1 MWVKAL
7 DTVLDRMIL
16 DGATFSSVIGISGS
30 AQQHGSV
37 YWNQHGIDTLKKL
50 DVDQFL
56 YNQINDTGFAVKRTP
71 VWMDSSKKFQAYF
84 IQISLHTKLK
94 RPSRFTTSRYIEA
107 MRGNWR
113 SRWWSR
119 RDGSCDRVESLR
131 KVHGRSNQEDFPTTA
146 WRLSKDCANF
156 PCVIIFSVDLP
167 QWRCTNWLL
176 RRIRDEP
183 ARHQQTMLVTR
194 VPRCLRQW
202 TAWETRRARSE

>member
-71 VWMDSSKKFQAYF
+71 VWMDSSKKVEVRNLLILSECRNFQVHRSSAR
-84 IQISLHTKLK
+84 KLK
-94 RPSRFTTSRYIEA
+94 KRLAVAT
-107 MRGNWR
+107 
-113 SRWWSR
+113 RWF
-119 RDGSCDRVESLR
+119 V
-131 KVHGRSNQEDFPTTA
+131 
-146 WRLSKDCANF
+146 
-156 PCVIIFSVDLP
+156 
-167 QWRCTNWLL
+167 
-176 RRIRDEP
+176 
-183 ARHQQTMLVTR
+183 
-194 VPRCLRQW
+194 
-202 TAWETRRARSE
+202 